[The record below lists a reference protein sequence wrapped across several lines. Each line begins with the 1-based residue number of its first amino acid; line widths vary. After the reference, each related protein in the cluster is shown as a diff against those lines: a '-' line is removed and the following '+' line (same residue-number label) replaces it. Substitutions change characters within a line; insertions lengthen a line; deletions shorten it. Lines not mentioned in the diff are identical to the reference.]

1 NVDRSGGR
9 IGLRLSIGGWGRDEH
24 LRRTVVQSRTAF
36 MAMKFGDAELNRVVS
51 ECFGPAVARTVFTLR
66 RLTDEQPAGLIDNQL
81 RAAILGARFLISDL
95 THGNQGAY
103 WEAGFAEGLGLP
115 VIYTCSA
122 ARWAESKT
130 HFDTNHMLTI
140 VWEPANLEKAA

>member
-1 NVDRSGGR
+1 
-9 IGLRLSIGGWGRDEH
+9 
-24 LRRTVVQSRTAF
+24 

-51 ECFGPAVARTVFTLR
+51 ECFGPAVARTGFTLR

-103 WEAGFAEGLGLP
+103 WDTPLLASPHPVKLPDNRRLAGLP
-115 VIYTCSA
+115 LKAIVSGATGT
-122 ARWAESKT
+122 RRT
-130 HFDTNHMLTI
+130 FDG
-140 VWEPANLEKAA
+140 